1 MAQPIQESENTT
13 STLRLPAEPVLIV
26 EDTKQSQELLVQ
38 LCAELGVTA
47 QVADNGEEALA
58 KIHQHSYSLFIVDL
72 MMPKMDGA
80 TFIPKL
86 KKMMPESVI
95 IVQTAVSTADRII
108 EIMNMGVYDYI
119 IKPLDPD
126 LFFNIITKALE
137 FKYLKELETLTQIQ
151 SGSQVKQEM
160 DWLLYKE
167 RRTRSDK
174 ENAEIKS
181 VSNLKTSISQGGG
194 FGTILTIFNLIQRNL
209 TEYKDHYLIPKEFI
223 NLLLDNK
230 SIIEN
235 HVYGLQVT
243 SDLLENEI
251 PLEKKSSA
259 ELLGNLEN
267 YLQDIFPYLQ
277 AKKLHLTLPHLKQN
291 YPLYY
296 NEKAVGLLIEEL
308 VINAYKYSPRESSIN
323 ILAHVNNG
331 YLSLSVKNDV
341 SKQGILNKEQ
351 EKLVKEPFYR
361 IMPPDE
367 TVAKVEKFSLGLG
380 LTVADNIMNKHEGLF
395 SIRTMVDHIGN
406 QQSDAVMAEL
416 MFPLAK

>member
-1 MAQPIQESENTT
+1 M
-13 STLRLPAEPVLIV
+13 
-26 EDTKQSQELLVQ
+26 
-38 LCAELGVTA
+38 
-47 QVADNGEEALA
+47 
-58 KIHQHSYSLFIVDL
+58 
-72 MMPKMDGA
+72 
-80 TFIPKL
+80 
-86 KKMMPESVI
+86 
-95 IVQTAVSTADRII
+95 
-108 EIMNMGVYDYI
+108 
-119 IKPLDPD
+119 
-126 LFFNIITKALE
+126 
-137 FKYLKELETLTQIQ
+137 
-151 SGSQVKQEM
+151 
-160 DWLLYKE
+160 
-167 RRTRSDK
+167 
-174 ENAEIKS
+174 
-181 VSNLKTSISQGGG
+181 SNLKTSISQVGG

-361 IMPPDE
+361 IMPPDV